1 MFVKSIIYIAVLIL
15 SIATTTARAE
25 SSWAPKEGIL
35 LAQDNYDA
43 YDPFADYSEFDEAT
57 DEEADIY
64 FFKNGRFFSIGLVAG
79 YRLFTDTYGQIFES
93 APNFGLSLSYFFDL
107 KLAMQVSYITGDHS
121 YNFKLNN
128 GDRYSGSLTVSGFS
142 FDLKYYLN
150 VQNTTKGI
158 SQVNPYIFG
167 GITQLS
173 RENRI
178 SNTEG
183 TKKDTSMAFQIGIG
197 TEFPMVKNKYHFGLE
212 AIYQYVNFPDE
223 GGYLVVDNGGTPTT
237 TNVRLNGDIIR
248 LQAIIGFNF

>member
-1 MFVKSIIYIAVLIL
+1 MKSILFKIIFIAALLVFTN
-15 SIATTTARAE
+15 SNSYAE
-25 SSWAPKEGIL
+25 SSWAPQDGIL

-79 YRLFTDTYGQIFES
+79 YRTLTDTYGQIYEA

-107 KLAMQVSYITGDHS
+107 RLAMQVSYITGDHS
-121 YNFKLNN
+121 FNFLVN
-128 GDRYSGSLTVSGFS
+128 GDRYSGSLTISGFS

-158 SQVNPYIFG
+158 SDFNPYIFG
-167 GITQLS
+167 GLTQLS
-173 RENRI
+173 RELRRN
-178 SNTEG
+178 NAEG
-183 TKKDTSMAFQIGIG
+183 TGKDSSMAFQVGIG
-197 TEFPMVKNKYHFGLE
+197 TEFPMVKNKYHLGFE

-223 GGYLVVDNGGTPTT
+223 GGYLVVDGTT
-237 TNVRLNGDIIR
+237 TNVRLNGDSIR
-248 LQAIIGFNF
+248 LQAVLGFNF